1 MYKDLF
7 DRWPEPDGAKFWI
20 AEIAKHSWDINSSV
34 DQYILRGQMIKG
46 AGPDTADGP
55 GDCTFIGGTYEAAAR
70 RCFVAKL
77 PWLYA

>member
-1 MYKDLF
+1 
-7 DRWPEPDGAKFWI
+7 
-20 AEIAKHSWDINSSV
+20 
-34 DQYILRGQMIKG
+34 MITG

-55 GDCTFIGGTYEAAAR
+55 GDCSKIGGTYEAAAR